1 MTQPLVELYGCC
13 MAVLKVSVCRIRCV
27 SPPMEIAQEMLADAY
42 VNHDDVRVGVGINP
56 TATSQCSSTVLCQVS
71 YHIQSLFF

>member
-1 MTQPLVELYGCC
+1 MRGALASQLLDEQ
-13 MAVLKVSVCRIRCV
+13 CV

-56 TATSQCSSTVLCQVS
+56 IVTPQCSSTALYQVS